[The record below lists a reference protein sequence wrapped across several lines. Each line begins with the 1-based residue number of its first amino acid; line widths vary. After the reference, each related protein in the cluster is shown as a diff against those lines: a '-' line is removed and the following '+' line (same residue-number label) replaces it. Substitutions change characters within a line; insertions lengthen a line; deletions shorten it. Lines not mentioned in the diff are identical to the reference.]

1 MGITRLWIVRSQGA
15 GCIMM
20 IRNIKGRFV
29 PGHEPL
35 PGRDPVT
42 GRFQV
47 VDIHEKVDSILKDHG
62 VD

>member
-1 MGITRLWIVRSQGA
+1 
-15 GCIMM
+15 MM